1 MTAPV
6 PKNLKFAC
14 DLWQFRELPVK
25 YQNERPI
32 NNDSTFP
39 AECKSNSTKSFNNF
53 NHKCRFLS
61 SRLSEH
67 ARLQNVSLRPRYF
80 TVHWIEWSTAL
91 GKAPLCYW
99 SKLIL
104 EQTRALTLCGWRQ
117 LLNPQRALLKYVHLS
132 LRTSSHCYDDRWPK
146 KPEFLPANSWV
157 PL

>member
-6 PKNLKFAC
+6 PNNLKFAC

-25 YQNERPI
+25 QQNEGPI

-39 AECKSNSTKSFNNF
+39 AECKNNSTKSFDNF
-53 NHKCRFLS
+53 DHEYRFLS
-61 SRLSEH
+61 SKFLER
-67 ARLQNVSLRPRYF
+67 ACLQNVTLWPRYF
-80 TVHWIEWSTAL
+80 TVHWIAWSRAL
-91 GKAPLCYW
+91 GKASLCCC

-104 EQTRALTLCGWRQ
+104 EQTRALTWCSWRQ

-132 LRTSSHCYDDRWPK
+132 LTTSSHCYDDRWPTK
-146 KPEFLPANSWV
+146 SEFLPAHSWV